1 MYKLIEEWFQWEIN
15 NIYKGYKNM
24 IRKEKTMK
32 LSKKLSVSLVVVLLV
47 MTTLMMPA
55 FANEKVTAEETTTI
69 QTGEIQP
76 RIAVTVY
83 HEEWV
88 YYTVGD
94 YIPTEIYREGWYG
107 GAYVSGWLKLSR
119 TVTTGNSIAVLYAG
133 NLVGSA

>member
-1 MYKLIEEWFQWEIN
+1 
-15 NIYKGYKNM
+15 
-24 IRKEKTMK
+24 MK
-32 LSKKLSVSLVVVLLV
+32 LSKKLSVSLAAILLI

-55 FANEKVTAEETTTI
+55 FANEKITNEETTTI

-88 YYTVGD
+88 NYSVGD
-94 YIPTEIYREGWYG
+94 SIPSDIYRQGCDG
-107 GAYVSGWLKLSR
+107 GAYVSGWLKLIR
-119 TVTTGNSIAVLYAG
+119 TVTTGNNIAVLYGG

>member
-1 MYKLIEEWFQWEIN
+1 
-15 NIYKGYKNM
+15 
-24 IRKEKTMK
+24 MK
-32 LSKKLSVSLVVVLLV
+32 LSKKLSVSLVAILLI

-55 FANEKVTAEETTTI
+55 FANEKVTNEQTTI

-88 YYTVGD
+88 NYSVGE
-94 YIPTEIYREGWYG
+94 YIPTDIYRQGWYG
-107 GAYVSGWLKLSR
+107 GAYVSGWLKLIR
-119 TVTTGNSIAVLYAG
+119 TVTTGNNIAVLYGG